1 MKKVSGSPLPLG
13 VTYKNGR
20 ANFAMEVPEGKT
32 CKLLLYRKGEAS
44 LLASYVFSDRIG
56 SGCYMAVDGLKEEA
70 YEYNYDIDGER
81 VTDSYAK
88 ALSGKEVWF
97 KNIEISEK
105 SKENVRGIFY
115 EDHYDWEADQSP
127 RIQEEERIAYAIH
140 VRGFTKDT
148 HSKVKNKGTFQG
160 IIEKIPYLK
169 DLGINQIQCM
179 PVYEFE
185 EAGVRVN
192 YWGYGPG
199 YYFAPKSA
207 YAKDGDGVKGLKDL
221 VKYCHK
227 AGIEVVLEMPFAE
240 GISGL
245 MVTDCLRNY
254 VMEYHVDG
262 FHLMGDGV
270 HQKVLEQDPILYGT
284 KKMFSEI
291 AGNADTENML
301 AEYNAGFKQDM
312 RRFLKSDEGMISG
325 AEFHVQRNTG
335 SFGTINY
342 MANQDGFTLYDTVAY
357 NYRHNEANGEDNRDG
372 SEFNYSWNCGI
383 EGATRKQAIR
393 KMREQQMRNAF
404 LMLLLSQG
412 TPMIYGGDEF
422 ANSQAGNNNAW
433 CQDNETGWVNWKKL
447 RQNKELFEF
456 VKEAVS
462 IRKMHSILHLE
473 SELKGADYKAVGY
486 PDISYHSNQPWYYSG
501 SPQYRHIGILYCEDY
516 AGCEKELL
524 FAAYNFHWNE
534 HEFGLPSLSEKM
546 SWEQILT
553 SGEDA
558 EIETEILKEEKTEKN
573 KKKKEIQ
580 RKKVTI
586 KVGPRTVV
594 ILKGKQDEN

>member
-56 SGCYMAVDGLKEEA
+56 SVCYMAVDGLKEEA

-127 RIQEEERIAYAIH
+127 RIQEEELIAYAIH

-262 FHLMGDGV
+262 FILNPYNVPMDIIL
-270 HQKVLEQDPILYGT
+270 KDPILTGVRIL
-284 KKMFSEI
+284 KH
-291 AGNADTENML
+291 
-301 AEYNAGFKQDM
+301 AEEYQNVM
-312 RRFLKSDEGMISG
+312 RRFLKGDEGVVTDVMYQTRKRWDLEGIYNCITT
-325 AEFHVQRNTG
+325 HT
-335 SFGTINY
+335 
-342 MANQDGFTLYDTVAY
+342 GFTLKDLVSYDGK
-357 NYRHNEANGEDNRDG
+357 HNEANGENNQDG
-372 SEFNYSWNCGI
+372 PDYNYSWNCGA
-383 EGATRKQAIR
+383 EGPSRKKAVMELRNHQIF
-393 KMREQQMRNAF
+393 NAF
-404 LMLLLSQG
+404 FLLFLAQG
-412 TPMIYGGDEF
+412 TPCMLAGDEF
-422 ANSQAGNNNAW
+422 GNSQKGNNNVY
-433 CQDNETGWVNWKKL
+433 CQDNPIGWTDWRGLEKK
-447 RQNKELFEF
+447 KELHDF
-456 VKEAVS
+456 VKELIAF
-462 IRKMHSILHLE
+462 RKSHPILTPE
-473 SELKGADYKAVGY
+473 RELQGIDLSCCGV
-486 PDISYHSNQPWYYSG
+486 PDVSYHGEEAWQIPGEVSSRQLGVYYSG
-501 SPQYRHIGILYCEDY
+501 AQTKSEDCY
-516 AGCEKELL
+516 V
-524 FAAYNFHWNE
+524 AYNMHWLE
-534 HEFGLPSLSEKM
+534 HVFALPALPKGYG
-546 SWEQILT
+546 WYVKAT
-553 SGEDA
+553 
-558 EIETEILKEEKTEKN
+558 TEWGMLDVPVLLKDQRKLELKERSVTVLTAERIVEVETKKN
-573 KKKKEIQ
+573 
-580 RKKVTI
+580 
-586 KVGPRTVV
+586 
-594 ILKGKQDEN
+594 ENITTLTDDQSS

>member
-56 SGCYMAVDGLKEEA
+56 SVCYMAVDGLKEEA
-70 YEYNYDIDGER
+70 YEYNYDIDGEC

-88 ALSGKEVWF
+88 ALSGKEVWL

-127 RIQEEERIAYAIH
+127 RIQEEELIAYAIH

-160 IIEKIPYLK
+160 VIEKIPYLK

-185 EAGVRVN
+185 EAGMRIN

-221 VKYCHK
+221 VKCCHK
-227 AGIEVVLEMPFAE
+227 AGIEVVLEMPFSE
-240 GISGL
+240 GVSGL

-262 FHLMGDGV
+262 FILNPYNVPMDIIL
-270 HQKVLEQDPILYGT
+270 KDPILSGVR
-284 KKMFSEI
+284 I
-291 AGNADTENML
+291 L
-301 AEYNAGFKQDM
+301 RHAEEFQNVM
-312 RRFLKSDEGMISG
+312 RRFLKGDEGVVTDVMYQTRKRWDLEGIYNCITT
-325 AEFHVQRNTG
+325 HT
-335 SFGTINY
+335 
-342 MANQDGFTLYDTVAY
+342 GFTLKDLVSYDGK
-357 NYRHNEANGEDNRDG
+357 HNEANGENNQDG
-372 SEFNYSWNCGI
+372 PDYNYSWNCGA
-383 EGATRKQAIR
+383 EGLTRKKAVLELR
-393 KMREQQMRNAF
+393 KNQMRNAMF
-404 LMLLLSQG
+404 LLLLSQG
-412 TPMIYGGDEF
+412 VPCILAGDEF
-422 ANSQAGNNNAW
+422 ANSQKGNNN
-433 CQDNETGWVNWKKL
+433 V
-447 RQNKELFEF
+447 
-456 VKEAVS
+456 
-462 IRKMHSILHLE
+462 
-473 SELKGADYKAVGY
+473 
-486 PDISYHSNQPWYYSG
+486 
-501 SPQYRHIGILYCEDY
+501 
-516 AGCEKELL
+516 
-524 FAAYNFHWNE
+524 
-534 HEFGLPSLSEKM
+534 
-546 SWEQILT
+546 
-553 SGEDA
+553 
-558 EIETEILKEEKTEKN
+558 
-573 KKKKEIQ
+573 
-580 RKKVTI
+580 
-586 KVGPRTVV
+586 
-594 ILKGKQDEN
+594 

>member
-56 SGCYMAVDGLKEEA
+56 SVCYMAVDGLKEEA

-127 RIQEEERIAYAIH
+127 RIKEEALIAYAIH

-160 IIEKIPYLK
+160 VIEKIPYLK

-185 EAGVRVN
+185 EAGMRVN

-262 FHLMGDGV
+262 FILNPYNVPMDIIL
-270 HQKVLEQDPILYGT
+270 KDPILTGVRIL
-284 KKMFSEI
+284 KH
-291 AGNADTENML
+291 
-301 AEYNAGFKQDM
+301 AEEYQNVM
-312 RRFLKSDEGMISG
+312 RRFLKGDEGVVTDVMYQTRKRWDLEGIYNCITT
-325 AEFHVQRNTG
+325 HT
-335 SFGTINY
+335 
-342 MANQDGFTLYDTVAY
+342 GFTLKDLVSYDGK
-357 NYRHNEANGEDNRDG
+357 HNEANGENNQDG
-372 SEFNYSWNCGI
+372 PDYNYSWNCGA
-383 EGATRKQAIR
+383 EGPSRKKAVMELRNHQIF
-393 KMREQQMRNAF
+393 NAF
-404 LMLLLSQG
+404 FLLFLAQG
-412 TPMIYGGDEF
+412 TPCMLAGDEF
-422 ANSQAGNNNAW
+422 GNSQKGNNNVY
-433 CQDNETGWVNWKKL
+433 CQDNPIGWTDWRGLEKK
-447 RQNKELFEF
+447 KELHDF
-456 VKEAVS
+456 VKELIAF
-462 IRKMHSILHLE
+462 RKSHPILTPE
-473 SELKGADYKAVGY
+473 RELQGIDLSCCGV
-486 PDISYHSNQPWYYSG
+486 PDVSYHGEEAWQIPGEVSSRQLGVYYSG
-501 SPQYRHIGILYCEDY
+501 AQTKSEDCY
-516 AGCEKELL
+516 V
-524 FAAYNFHWNE
+524 AYNMHWLE
-534 HEFGLPSLSEKM
+534 HVFALPALPKGYG
-546 SWEQILT
+546 WYVKAT
-553 SGEDA
+553 
-558 EIETEILKEEKTEKN
+558 TERGMLDVSVLLKDQRKLELKERSVTVLTAERIVEVETKKN
-573 KKKKEIQ
+573 
-580 RKKVTI
+580 
-586 KVGPRTVV
+586 
-594 ILKGKQDEN
+594 ENITTLTDDQSS